1 VISFRR
7 KSASR
12 NRSKKS
18 AVAWLARLPQ
28 LPWRRL
34 APAGAVLLALAGIVV
49 GVRAALDQPV
59 ERVAISGRFQ
69 RVQPLDVEKAV
80 RAAAAGSG
88 MVGVDLARIAA
99 SVERIPW
106 VDRASVARSWPRG
119 LRVQVVE
126 QVPVARWNATGLVN
140 MRGELFV
147 QESRHIPV
155 ELPQLVGPA
164 GYEAEMTSRYLATQQ
179 RLVEGGLRVTRIVLD
194 ERGSWELSLDNGV
207 SLRLGREHIDE
218 RFDRFLAAAARVVTA
233 RATEIAYVDMR
244 YANGFAVGWRS
255 GRGEV
260 KRG

>member
-1 VISFRR
+1 
-7 KSASR
+7 
-12 NRSKKS
+12 
-18 AVAWLARLPQ
+18 
-28 LPWRRL
+28 
-34 APAGAVLLALAGIVV
+34 
-49 GVRAALDQPV
+49 V
-59 ERVAISGRFQ
+59 ERVAISGRVQ

-88 MVGVDLARIAA
+88 MVGVDLSRIAA
-99 SVERIPW
+99 SVEKIPW
-106 VDRASVARSWPRG
+106 VDRVSVARSWPRG

-126 QVPVARWNATGLVN
+126 QVPVARWGNTGLVN
-140 MRGELFV
+140 TRGEVFV

-164 GYEAEMTSRYLATQQ
+164 GYEAEMTTRYLATQQ

-194 ERGSWELSLDNGV
+194 ERGSWEFSLDNGV
-207 SLRLGREHIDE
+207 SLRLGREHVDE
-218 RFDRFLAAAARVVTA
+218 RFDRFLVAAARVVTA